1 MTTTESAGAAGDV
14 PGNPGGGTS
23 PVAHP
28 AEQTAATE
36 RTPHSRRRWAVA
48 VATVVAIVVAVVGFS
63 VLTVLRYTS
72 PTLQADSILQSVMSV
87 QDVRLFYWGQDRL
100 ASVVP
105 FLASPVADP
114 MTNLFLVLLI
124 NATAIHV
131 LLLIVARMGTFVVT
145 GSRKWSGT
153 LVLFLLISA
162 VTHTIVEPMFTL
174 ALDAQPYSMS
184 WALALGA
191 FLLWKRHEWWAVTSA
206 VAMVGVAVGLNPSVI
221 LVAAFL
227 AALEMFRRRQW
238 IRWIVFGVVWIAW
251 FAIWLKLSH
260 AFPGDLGPKPDPAR
274 SYISFSIQTFR
285 SGAAESLTKIGA
297 AFDRT
302 WLVGLAV
309 IAAVCTLLLSS
320 ERRGALLKRLALTA
334 LFVVLYWVVFVG
346 NPWVAANGFHVRY
359 FFPVVLAVVASIA
372 APVAAVLLTDRL
384 PLPQNTSRSALAL
397 GVAILAAVASIV
409 GPLKLP
415 SQAPIIVATGPTADY
430 VKANEVSFVAGYYWL
445 LWPVLLQSLDEGR
458 TAVYGAGARS
468 DGDLAAYRAALDR
481 AVDDQQRPPRAIC
494 VGDKVTSCKTYLEYL
509 TRPGWQQVEGSCP
522 MPSFQG
528 SRLSPPANRCTVLEY
543 KP

>member
-14 PGNPGGGTS
+14 PGDSGGGTS
-23 PVAHP
+23 PVAHR
-28 AEQTAATE
+28 AGQGAAIQ
-36 RTPHSRRRWAVA
+36 RPPHSRRVWAVA
-48 VATVVAIVVAVVGFS
+48 VAIVVAVVAFS

-72 PTLQADSILQSVMSV
+72 PMLQADSVLQSVMSV

-124 NATAIHV
+124 NATAFHV
-131 LLLIVARMGTFVVT
+131 LLLILARMGTVVVT

-191 FLLWKRHEWWAVTSA
+191 FLLWKRHQWWALTASA
-206 VAMVGVAVGLNPSVI
+206 AMVGVAVGLNPSVI

-227 AALEMFRRRQW
+227 AVLEMFRRRQW
-238 IRWIVFGVVWIAW
+238 IRWIVFGAVWIAW

-274 SYISFSIQTFR
+274 SYFSFSIHTFR
-285 SGAAESLTKIGA
+285 SGMAESLSKIGA
-297 AFDRT
+297 AFDRR

-309 IAAVCTLLLSS
+309 FAAVCTLLLSS
-320 ERRGALLKRLALTA
+320 ERRAALLKRLALTA
-334 LFVVLYWVVFVG
+334 LFAFLYWVVFAG

-359 FFPVVLAVVASIA
+359 FFPLVLAVIVGIA
-372 APVAAVLLTDRL
+372 APVAAALLTVRL
-384 PLPQNTSRSALAL
+384 PLLRNVPRSVLAL
-397 GVAILAAVASIV
+397 GVATLAAVASLV
-409 GPLKLP
+409 GPLTPP
-415 SQAPIIVATGPTADY
+415 SEAPIILATGPTADY
-430 VKANEVSFVAGYYWL
+430 VKANNVSFVAGYYWL

-458 TAVYGAGARS
+458 TAVYGAGVRS
-468 DGDLAAYRAALDR
+468 DGDLSAYPAALDR
-481 AVDDQQRPPRAIC
+481 AVAEQHGPPRAIC
-494 VGDKVTSCKTYLEYL
+494 VGDKVASCQTYLEYL
-509 TRPGWQQVEGSCP
+509 TRPGWRQVDGTCP
-522 MPSFQG
+522 MPSVPG
-528 SRLSPPANRCTVLEY
+528 GRLSPPANRCTVLEY
-543 KP
+543 RP